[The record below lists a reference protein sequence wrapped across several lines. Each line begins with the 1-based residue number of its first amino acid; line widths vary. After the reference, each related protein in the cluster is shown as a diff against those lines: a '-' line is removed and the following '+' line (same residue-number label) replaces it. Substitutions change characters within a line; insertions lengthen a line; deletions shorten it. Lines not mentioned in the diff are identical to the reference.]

1 MLIGNINLL
10 CECVLYLFYDLCTK
24 SFYYRSDHQAIIA
37 GLVLEVMFEFSTDA
51 YVYKYQD
58 LTSKSIECI
67 AIEELSAC
75 EWFVKGK
82 PVQIEV
88 MVEIQ
93 KQNKTLKPTTKS
105 NNKTQN
111 TDQNQ
116 TNLKVVN
123 TSNAIAVKRKS
134 HSFVEEYGPPKSIFN
149 AVPLDKG

>member
-1 MLIGNINLL
+1 
-10 CECVLYLFYDLCTK
+10 
-24 SFYYRSDHQAIIA
+24 
-37 GLVLEVMFEFSTDA
+37 VLEVMFEFSTDA

-58 LTSKSIECI
+58 LTSKSIEYI

-88 MVEIQ
+88 MAEI
-93 KQNKTLKPTTKS
+93 KKKKNPLKPTKS
-105 NNKTQN
+105 NNRTQN

-134 HSFVEEYGPPKSIFN
+134 HSFVEEYGPPKSIFH
-149 AVPLDKG
+149 AVPLDKGSKRSRKNGNSVRV